1 MIRKKTRMSN
11 LITVFNVLIVLQ
23 ILPTTTRE
31 EKGIRSIQIG
41 KEKVKLSLFS
51 DNMIII
57 FI

>member
-1 MIRKKTRMSN
+1 MSN
-11 LITVFNVLIVLQ
+11 LTTVFNVLIVLQ

-57 FI
+57 LFI